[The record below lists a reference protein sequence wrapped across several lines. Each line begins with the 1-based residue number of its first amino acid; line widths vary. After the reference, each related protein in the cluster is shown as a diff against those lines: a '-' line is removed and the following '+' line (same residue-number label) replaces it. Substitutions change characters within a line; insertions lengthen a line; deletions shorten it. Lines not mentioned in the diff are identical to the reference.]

1 MRKSPVKHLKLLQ
14 GLNVWSINLA
24 ANMLTIQLGEKTK
37 VFLRVSKTERILGR
51 FGLHVQS
58 KWFLFEDDVLVLSR
72 DSLDE
77 DYQINLTAIEKI
89 SRYLSKRKP
98 ICSLEKYASG
108 NFEMTFGKYKLT
120 VADIPNKTSESW
132 RILDN
137 VSRTHHVY

>member
-1 MRKSPVKHLKLLQ
+1 MGNSPVKHLKLLQ

-37 VFLRVSKTERILGR
+37 VFLEVLEVQRILGR

-58 KWFLFEDDVLVLSR
+58 RWFLFKDDVLVLSR
-72 DSLDE
+72 DSLDK
-77 DYQINLTAIEKI
+77 DWNKNFADIGKI

-98 ICSLEKYASG
+98 ICVLEKYASG
-108 NFEMTFGKYKLT
+108 NFEMTFGKYELT
-120 VADIPNKTSESW
+120 VADIPDKKSESW

-137 VSRTHHVY
+137 VSRVHHVY

>member
-1 MRKSPVKHLKLLQ
+1 MRNSPVKHLKLLQ

-58 KWFLFEDDVLVLSR
+58 MWFLFKDDVLVLSR

-77 DYQINLTAIEKI
+77 DYQKNFTVINKI
-89 SRYLSKRKP
+89 SRYLNKKTF
-98 ICSLEKYASG
+98 CVLEKYASG
-108 NFEMTFGKYKLT
+108 NFEMAFGKYKLT
-120 VADIPNKTSESW
+120 VADIPDKKSESW

-137 VSRTHHVY
+137 VSRVHHVY